1 MSDYQI
7 NSTRGQLMLTYLPL
21 YYLSSRVIRSICQAD
36 GIEFDNA
43 REAIQAVFR
52 QFHVDTTDEW
62 GIKIWEKELNLPV
75 GDGETLNERRQRVKS
90 QLRGYGT
97 ATIKNIK
104 AAAEAYDKGRID
116 VAVDYSQ
123 YTVIRFVD
131 TTGVPTNIEDLKT
144 IVRELV
150 PAHLALSYE
159 QNYFLWQDLDDLNL
173 TWAQIDALNLTWAE
187 WEVYK

>member
-1 MSDYQI
+1 
-7 NSTRGQLMLTYLPL
+7 MLSYLPL
-21 YYLSSRVIRSICQAD
+21 YYLSSRVMRSICQAVGTELD
-36 GIEFDNA
+36 DA
-43 REAIQAVFR
+43 RDALQAVFR
-52 QFHVDTTDEW
+52 QFYVDTADEW
-62 GIKIWEKELNLPV
+62 GIQIWEKELNLPA
-75 GDGETLNERRQRVKS
+75 GDSETIDERRQRVKS

-131 TTGVPTNIEDLKT
+131 TTGVPSNLEDLKT

-159 QNYFLWQDLDDLNL
+159 QNYFLWDDL
-173 TWAQIDALNLTWAE
+173 DALNLTWDQFDALKLSWDE
-187 WEVYK
+187 LEVYK